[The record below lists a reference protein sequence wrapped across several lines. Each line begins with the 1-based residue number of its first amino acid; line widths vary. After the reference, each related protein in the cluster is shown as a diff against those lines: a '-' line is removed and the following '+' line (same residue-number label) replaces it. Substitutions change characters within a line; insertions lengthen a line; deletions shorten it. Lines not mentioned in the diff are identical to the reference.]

1 MTDWL
6 GTTTFELDLLHQL
19 TAATDHAGKRVEYT
33 YDGVGNQTSIAYPDG
48 TTATYD
54 YDLVHNQTKVT
65 ETDGSETSYAYDG
78 MGRVTEMRYPNGW
91 MEYYT
96 YDKMGRILKVED
108 THPSEKPAKTQKHT
122 YAYDAN
128 GNMTYEYMRGNGT
141 GQAKNETLYTYD
153 ALNRL
158 ITAHD
163 NYGNSTRTY
172 TYDSLGNLTYE
183 TGVGS
188 HNCDYIY
195 NNLNQQIDRSSDNW
209 KSHTTSAYDKRG
221 NLILEEYIK
230 NKKVTTAGAYTYDET
245 NKMVRGVNGNAE
257 ESIYTY
263 NGLGALMEQ
272 TWIIAKNGYGYHD
285 VSATAVVDGE
295 VVVDSV
301 TGKRQQKVRLTPE
314 ELKAANA
321 AAEAAE
327 VASAETDI
335 TEASADANTL
345 TATLVT
351 YGNNG
356 NSGNGN
362 NGNSGNGNGNQD
374 KPTGSDVKNTS
385 TVVKQFVVDFSS
397 ETYKPLMEHEVN
409 GLDYRYVYSDK
420 ARLSVVVQGI
430 ENGSAS
436 LLDDAGE
443 LHAYYHCDYL
453 GTTDYLTSA
462 VNSKVISWTSY
473 SEWGEITHN
482 AVLKCGQRELD
493 LVKEYATHDFDAVLN
508 MYYAKA
514 RFYDADNR
522 RFAAVDPILDPSQYD
537 LREYVTDPM
546 QLVQYLYVKDNAVN
560 WIDMD
565 GELPLAAIG
574 AFTGMAIS
582 AATTAIRTYKEEGK
596 VNLAKVAV
604 SAGEGAVTGALVA
617 SPLSKVTVGV
627 VSGVVSAVSSIAQ
640 DVIDIRHGKNISAT
654 QVISHVAV
662 SGVTSGVIAG
672 VIGGSGVRS
681 TTTHNYS
688 KITNQYFGLAT
699 TKTISTVPTISQVNR
714 NFVMGIAKSAV
725 TTPLATAVSSYANS
739 KVDNL
744 LISNA
749 SNAKKTSS
757 PQPLTPNEV
766 FEVSVQDNILQA
778 QQHHLGY
785 YTELSCN

>member
-1 MTDWL
+1 MSTDLHRVDTLNGVDSHEITLYEYDGRNLVTREVNAL
-6 GTTTFELDLLHQL
+6 GDSTIYVYDGNGNMVSKTDADGYVTQYSYTALDLAKKINYNGAKEASYQYNKVGELVQMNDWTGTNTFELDLLGRLQKM
-19 TAATDHAGKRVEYT
+19 TDHKDNTVSYA
-33 YDGVGNQTSIAYPDG
+33 YDAVGNQTSITYPDG
-48 TTATYD
+48 S
-54 YDLVHNQTKVT
+54 KV
-65 ETDGSETSYAYDG
+65 
-78 MGRVTEMRYPNGW
+78 NNF
-91 MEYYT
+91 
-96 YDKMGRILKVED
+96 
-108 THPSEKPAKTQKHT
+108 
-122 YAYDAN
+122 YDAV
-128 GNMTYEYMRGNGT
+128 Y
-141 GQAKNETLYTYD
+141 
-153 ALNRL
+153 
-158 ITAHD
+158 
-163 NYGNSTRTY
+163 
-172 TYDSLGNLTYE
+172 NLTS
-183 TGVGS
+183 V
-188 HNCDYIY
+188 
-195 NNLNQQIDRSSDNW
+195 ID
-209 KSHTTSAYDKRG
+209 
-221 NLILEEYIK
+221 
-230 NKKVTTAGAYTYDET
+230 
-245 NKMVRGVNGNAE
+245 AE
-257 ESIYTY
+257 KGT
-263 NGLGALMEQ
+263 
-272 TWIIAKNGYGYHD
+272 
-285 VSATAVVDGE
+285 
-295 VVVDSV
+295 
-301 TGKRQQKVRLTPE
+301 
-314 ELKAANA
+314 
-321 AAEAAE
+321 
-327 VASAETDI
+327 
-335 TEASADANTL
+335 
-345 TATLVT
+345 
-351 YGNNG
+351 
-356 NSGNGN
+356 
-362 NGNSGNGNGNQD
+362 
-374 KPTGSDVKNTS
+374 
-385 TVVKQFVVDFSS
+385 
-397 ETYKPLMEHEVN
+397 
-409 GLDYRYVYSDK
+409 YVY
-420 ARLSVVVQGI
+420 V
-430 ENGSAS
+430 
-436 LLDDAGE
+436 
-443 LHAYYHCDYL
+443 YL

-522 RFAAVDPILDPSQYD
+522 RFAAIDPILDPSQYD

-654 QVISHVAV
+654 QVISHAVV

-672 VIGGSGVRS
+672 VIGGSGARS